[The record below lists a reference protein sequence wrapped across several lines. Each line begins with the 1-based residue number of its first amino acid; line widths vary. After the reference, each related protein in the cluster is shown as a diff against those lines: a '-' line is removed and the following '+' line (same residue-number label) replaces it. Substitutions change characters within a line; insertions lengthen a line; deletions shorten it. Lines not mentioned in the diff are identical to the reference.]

1 MIEGNKMS
9 ITFTK
14 PISYIAPGQSVI
26 LFEDN
31 DIVLG
36 IAEFEDNLNPQDIM
50 DLVITTRIGDVRVGD
65 YASFSFE
72 PGLSS
77 ISREDGKI
85 TIGANSDLEPGV
97 LPSEIQPKLIE
108 FAENY
113 NYPEGISYT
122 AG

>member
-1 MIEGNKMS
+1 MR
-9 ITFTK
+9 F
-14 PISYIAPGQSVI
+14 YIAGINAGSIQSTY
-26 LFEDN
+26 EDN
-31 DIVLG
+31 DIVLSVE
-36 IAEFEDNLNPQDIM
+36 EFEDELNPKDIS
-50 DLVITTRIGDVRVGD
+50 DLIINTKAGKIRVGD

-85 TIGANSDLEPGV
+85 TIGVNSDLDAGT
-97 LPSEIQPKLIE
+97 LPSEIQPQLIE
-108 FAENY
+108 FAESY